1 MMDYEKLY
9 DALMTI
15 KNACQEM
22 QDGPGCEKCPMS
34 ADDGD
39 TCCVANT
46 TPDNWD
52 VFHPEIKVM
61 VMR

>member
-1 MMDYEKLY
+1 MDYEKLY
-9 DALMTI
+9 DSLMAI

-34 ADDGD
+34 ADAGD

-46 TPDNWD
+46 TPYRWD
-52 VFHPEIKVM
+52 VFPPEIKL
-61 VMR
+61 MR